1 MEKLIVNGGTRLEGT
16 VPVSGS
22 KNAVLPIAVAA
33 AILGDSASALHNVP
47 NLTDV
52 TTLRA
57 VLEGLGAS
65 TKLKDSTLYI
75 EPINHMEYEAPYE
88 LVRKMRASIYVLG
101 PLVAK
106 LGRAKVSFPG
116 GCAIGPRPVDLHI
129 RGLERLGAQVQVQ
142 KGYIFAQAERLIGAE
157 MDLIGKHGPSV
168 GATANVMMAAT
179 LAEGTTVIR
188 GAAREPHIT
197 NLAQFLNA
205 MGADIEGIGTSIL
218 TIHGVKQLH
227 GTEHVVIS
235 DDIEAGT
242 FMVASAITKGDVY
255 VEGITPPQLLA
266 VSEKLLEAG
275 VALDWDDKGVRVTVP
290 RELKPVDVT
299 TVPFPGF
306 PTDMQA
312 QMMGL
317 LCFASGTSIITENVH
332 TDRFIHAA
340 ELNRMGADIRLDG
353 RRAIISGVSG
363 LSGAPVMASDLRAG
377 AVLVAAGM
385 AAAGETV
392 VSRVYHID
400 RGYESLEKKLNNL
413 GADIIRVS
421 ENDEPIPA

>member
-1 MEKLIVNGGTRLEGT
+1 MQKFIINGGARLEGT
-16 VPVSGS
+16 VKISGS

-33 AILGDSASALHNVP
+33 AILGDGVSVLHNVP

-52 TTLRA
+52 KTLSA

-65 TKLKDSTLYI
+65 INRKNGSLYI
-75 EPINHMEYEAPYE
+75 EPINRMEYEAPYD

-129 RGLERLGAQVQVQ
+129 RGLENLNANVDVK
-142 KGYIFAQAERLIGAE
+142 KGYIYAQSEKLIGSD
-157 MDLIGKHGPSV
+157 MNLTGQYGPSV

-179 LAEGTTVIR
+179 LAEGTTIIR

-197 NLAQFLNA
+197 DLATFLNA
-205 MGADIEGIGTSIL
+205 MGAEIEGIGTSKL

-227 GTEHVVIS
+227 GTEHTVIS

-242 FMVASAITKGDVY
+242 FMVAGAITNGDVF
-255 VEGITPPQLLA
+255 VEGITHEQIPA
-266 VSEKLLEAG
+266 VSDKLSESG
-275 VALDWDDKGVRVTVP
+275 VQLNWTETGVQVTTP
-290 RELKPVDVT
+290 KELKAVDVK

-312 QMMGL
+312 QMMGFL
-317 LCFASGTSIITENVH
+317 SVASGKSIITENVH

-340 ELNRMGADIRLDG
+340 ELNRMGADIKLEG
-353 RRAIISGVSG
+353 RKAIINGVSY

-377 AVLVAAGM
+377 AVLVVAGL
-385 AAAGETV
+385 AAAGETI
-392 VSRVYHID
+392 VSRIYHID
-400 RGYESLEKKLNNL
+400 RGYEAIENKLNNL
-413 GADIIRVS
+413 GADIVRADDIT
-421 ENDEPIPA
+421 

>member
-1 MEKLIVNGGTRLEGT
+1 MQKFIINGGTKLEGT
-16 VPVSGS
+16 VKISGS

-33 AILGDSASALHNVP
+33 AILGDGASVLHNVP

-52 TTLRA
+52 KTLSA

-65 TKLKDSTLYI
+65 ITRKNGSLYI
-75 EPINHMEYEAPYE
+75 EPINRMEYEAPYD

-106 LGRAKVSFPG
+106 LGKAKVSFPG

-129 RGLERLGAQVQVQ
+129 KGLEQLSADVDVK
-142 KGYIFAQAERLIGAE
+142 KGYIYAQAEKLIGAD
-157 MDLIGKHGPSV
+157 MNLTGQYGPSV
-168 GATANVMMAAT
+168 GATANIMMAAT
-179 LAEGTTVIR
+179 LAEGTTIIR

-197 NLAQFLNA
+197 DLATFLNA
-205 MGADIEGIGTSIL
+205 MGADINGIGSSKL

-227 GTEHVVIS
+227 GTEHTVIS

-242 FMVASAITKGDVY
+242 FIVAGAITNGDIF
-255 VEGITPPQLLA
+255 VEGITQEQIPA
-266 VSEKLLEAG
+266 ASDKLTEAG
-275 VALDWDDKGVRVTVP
+275 VQLDWNETGVRVTTP
-290 RELKPVDVT
+290 NELKAVDVK

-317 LCFASGTSIITENVH
+317 LSIASGKSVITENVH

-340 ELNRMGADIRLDG
+340 ELNRMGADIKLEG
-353 RRAIISGVSG
+353 QKAIINGVSY

-377 AVLVAAGM
+377 AVLVVAGL

-392 VSRVYHID
+392 VSRIYHID
-400 RGYESLEKKLNNL
+400 RGYEALENKLNNL
-413 GADIIRVS
+413 GADIVRA
-421 ENDEPIPA
+421 DDR

>member
-1 MEKLIVNGGTRLEGT
+1 MEQLIVNGPTRLEGT
-16 VPVSGS
+16 IPVSGC

-33 AILGDSASALHNVP
+33 AILGDGVSVLHNVP
-47 NLTDV
+47 DLTDV
-52 TTLRA
+52 ATLRA
-57 VLEGLGAS
+57 VLEGLGAA
-65 TKLKDSTLYI
+65 TKLKGSTLYI
-75 EPINHMEYEAPYE
+75 QPVNHLEYEAPYE

-116 GCAIGPRPVDLHI
+116 GCAIGPRPIDLHI
-129 RGLERLGAQVQVQ
+129 RGLEHLGAQVQVQ
-142 KGYIFAQAERLIGAE
+142 QGYIYAQAPRLVGTE
-157 MDLIGKHGPSV
+157 MYLTGQYGPSV

-188 GAAREPHIT
+188 GAAREPHVSD
-197 NLAQFLNA
+197 LARFLNA
-205 MGADIEGIGTSIL
+205 MGANIEGIGTSVL
-218 TIHGVKQLH
+218 TIHGVKHLR
-227 GTEHVVIS
+227 GTEHTVIS

-242 FMVASAITKGDVY
+242 FMAAAAITKGDVY
-255 VEGITPPQLLA
+255 VKGITQTQLPA
-266 VSEKLLEAG
+266 VSDKLTEAG
-275 VALDWDDKGVRVTVP
+275 VALDWDDSGVRVTTP
-290 RELKPVDVT
+290 RPLNSIDVMT
-299 TVPFPGF
+299 SPFPEF

-317 LCFASGTSIITENVH
+317 LSLASGTSTITEKVH

-340 ELNRMGADIRLDG
+340 ELNRMGANITLDG
-353 RRAIISGVSG
+353 RRAVIHGVQR

-385 AAAGETV
+385 AAVGETV

-400 RGYESLEKKLNNL
+400 RGYEAIEKKLNRI
-413 GADIIRVS
+413 GANILRIDDAW
-421 ENDEPIPA
+421 EEE

>member
-1 MEKLIVNGGTRLEGT
+1 MEKLIVKGGTRLEGT
-16 VPVSGS
+16 VPVSGC

-33 AILGDSASALHNVP
+33 AILSDSVSVLHNVP

-52 TTLRA
+52 ATLRA
-57 VLEGLGAS
+57 VLEELGAT
-65 TKLKDSTLYI
+65 TKLKDTTLYI
-75 EPINHMEYEAPYE
+75 EPVNHIAYEAPYD

-116 GCAIGPRPVDLHI
+116 GCAIGPRPIDLHI
-129 RGLERLGAQVQVQ
+129 QGLESLGAQVQVE
-142 KGYIFAQAERLIGAE
+142 KGYIFAQAERLVGTE
-157 MDLIGKHGPSV
+157 MYLMGQHGPSV

-188 GAAREPHIT
+188 GAAREPHISD
-197 NLAQFLNA
+197 LAQFLNA
-205 MGADIEGIGTSIL
+205 MGANIEGIGTSVL
-218 TIHGVKQLH
+218 TIHGVKQLR
-227 GTEHVVIS
+227 GTEHNVIS

-242 FMVASAITKGDVY
+242 FMVAAAITNGDVY
-255 VEGITPPQLLA
+255 VEGITPQQLPA
-266 VSEKLLEAG
+266 VSEKLVEAG
-275 VALDWDDKGVRVTVP
+275 VELDWDDKGVRVTTP
-290 RELKPVDVT
+290 RQLKAVDVN

-317 LCFASGTSIITENVH
+317 LCLASGTSVITENVH

-340 ELNRMGADIRLDG
+340 ELNRMGADLMLDG
-353 RRAIISGVSG
+353 RKVVINGVSH

-400 RGYESLEKKLNNL
+400 RGYEAIEKKLNSI
-413 GADIIRVS
+413 GADIIRV
-421 ENDEPIPA
+421 NDGGEDL